1 MSEKL
6 YPFHSRHN
14 FKNEYF
20 YYYLP
25 YNVKRKDIG
34 EKITKY
40 QGVNIDIF
48 FNFKIQLISFC
59 LKENINIIIQNEKD
73 LESKSFQKEILICG
87 YVKFYKNEKLSKILE
102 CKNKKIQKP
111 VSFNCFLLE
120 GKKI

>member
-48 FNFKIQLISFC
+48 FNFKI
-59 LKENINIIIQNEKD
+59 
-73 LESKSFQKEILICG
+73 
-87 YVKFYKNEKLSKILE
+87 
-102 CKNKKIQKP
+102 
-111 VSFNCFLLE
+111 
-120 GKKI
+120 